1 MRIITHDTLSPTRK
15 VIAQHH
21 FAVRGCSRKFVVL
34 TNFFMARTK
43 KTPRKGDARKGKG
56 KEKMEKTPSKWG
68 TAAAVVVHRPP
79 VPPAR
84 DAAGNPSYKGMNVF
98 KLNKLNSN

>member
-1 MRIITHDTLSPTRK
+1 
-15 VIAQHH
+15 
-21 FAVRGCSRKFVVL
+21 
-34 TNFFMARTK
+34 MARTK

-56 KEKMEKTPSKWG
+56 KEKRKEKTPSKWG

-84 DAAGNPSYKGMNVF
+84 DADGNPSYKGMNVF
-98 KLNKLNSN
+98 

>member
-1 MRIITHDTLSPTRK
+1 
-15 VIAQHH
+15 
-21 FAVRGCSRKFVVL
+21 
-34 TNFFMARTK
+34 MARTK

-56 KEKMEKTPSKWG
+56 KTPSKWG

-84 DAAGNPSYKGMNVF
+84 DADGNPSYKGMNVF

>member
-1 MRIITHDTLSPTRK
+1 M
-15 VIAQHH
+15 
-21 FAVRGCSRKFVVL
+21 VVL
-34 TNFFMARTK
+34 ENLLFRNMARTK
-43 KTPRKGDARKGKG
+43 VTPRKG
-56 KEKMEKTPSKWG
+56 KEKRKEKTPSKWG

-84 DAAGNPSYKGMNVF
+84 DTDGNPSYKGINVF